1 MRLRRARGDERQQL
15 RWFAYASAL
24 LPVSFAFYFFGADRT
39 TALVGAALLGVAIVG
54 IPVSAA
60 IAIFKYRL
68 YDIDVVIGKTVVVGV
83 LAAFATAVYVAV
95 VVGIGALVGSRGG
108 EPSVLLA
115 VVATAVV
122 AVAFQPVR
130 QRAQRLA
137 DRVVYGERATPYDV
151 LSDFSERLA
160 GAFATQDL
168 LPRMARMLAEGTGA
182 ARADVWL
189 RVGDRMRPA
198 GSGLLMP
205 PRWRRCPS
213 RATRSS
219 RSTARI
225 WPFPSVTRGSCS
237 GP

>member
-1 MRLRRARGDERQQL
+1 M
-15 RWFAYASAL
+15 
-24 LPVSFAFYFFGADRT
+24 
-39 TALVGAALLGVAIVG
+39 
-54 IPVSAA
+54 
-60 IAIFKYRL
+60 
-68 YDIDVVIGKTVVVGV
+68 VVGV

-168 LPRMARMLAEGTGA
+168 AAHDGEDARGGDGRRSCRRVVALRRTAAPGRIVAPRYRP
-182 ARADVWL
+182 ARA
-189 RVGDRMRPA
+189 G
-198 GSGLLMP
+198 P
-205 PRWRRCPS
+205 PL
-213 RATRSS
+213 
-219 RSTARI
+219 
-225 WPFPSVTRGSCS
+225 G
-237 GP
+237 